1 MPRQEIDGSE
11 LFDIS
16 LSIVGV
22 ILNEGDQTLKELA
35 ERFDVSEKV
44 IKKAVHAITDSEDLK
59 ECATH
64 FHEITDEDDEG
75 WISFRRENTN
85 LQGPPRL
92 SKRQLTSIAIG
103 LDYLASLEQFAG
115 NQHLADLRLKL
126 QSADAV
132 ASTSVAATRISNLL
146 EQIHTAIDRSVTI
159 DCEYR
164 NQRGDVTTR
173 KIDPLLVELRGR
185 KHYLRGWCHINQEVR
200 SFRLDRVQKISLTDM
215 SIPESSKRAAIPEE
229 VFGNRVEEQVVTL
242 AAEPEASEIFWNFP
256 LAEEPVIKNGKYV
269 GKIRVGGLA
278 GLPRHIVRYGGMVEV
293 IEPKEARRLV
303 VEFALT
309 ALGESSSPKDED

>member
-1 MPRQEIDGSE
+1 MPKQEIDGSE

-44 IKKAVHAITDSEDLK
+44 IKKAVHAITDSEDLR

-75 WISFRRENTN
+75 WVSFRRENTN

-103 LDYLASLEQFAG
+103 LDYLASLDQFKG

-126 QSADAV
+126 QSSDVVAV
-132 ASTSVAATRISNLL
+132 TSSAGTRVSELL
-146 EQIHTAIDRSVTI
+146 EQIHTAIDKSVTI

-164 NQRGDVTTR
+164 NQRGEVSSR

-185 KHYLRGWCHINQEVR
+185 KHYLRGWCHINEEVR
-200 SFRLDRVQKISLTDM
+200 SFRLDRIQKIFVTD
-215 SIPESSKRAAIPEE
+215 SAIPNSSKQAVIPEE
-229 VFGNRVEEQVVTL
+229 VFGNRIEEQVITL
-242 AAEPEASEIFWNFP
+242 SAEPEASEIFWNFP
-256 LAEEPVIKNGKYV
+256 VAEEPAIKNGKYI
-269 GKIRVGGLA
+269 GKIRVGGLN

-293 IEPKEARRLV
+293 LEPQEARRLV
-303 VEFALT
+303 VEFAKT
-309 ALGESSSPKDED
+309 ALGETNSPKDED